1 MKVICPKC
9 QAENQV
15 QTTPYSPT
23 RIPCARCASMIE
35 VRLGQGLKSEQGG
48 GQTAPPPLAARI
60 SQDQPFTH
68 RSDPYAT
75 QLDPELDEILDIP
88 RISYSGSPPNTQTPV
103 FEDVF
108 ATPAY
113 TTEATEAVS
122 TPPPE
127 VRAEAPPRANSRYSP
142 SDPQPVGWPVLPE
155 DSFEFRRSP
164 GMRRSSN
171 LFLRVSLIVLLFSGL
186 GAVAWYFLGD
196 LFIQRNAKDQLA
208 SATPHTAQSP
218 GSSAPN
224 ASAEDPVS
232 KPEAESKQP
241 AALSPTA
248 SHSAKGEKIEISVQ
262 ESQPSP
268 KGHAVNQSEGSLTL
282 QVGSF
287 PDAAEANKRVE
298 HLKAK
303 GITARVVMAQLPGRG
318 TWHRVQIGRF
328 VTREEA
334 DRYGKQLRAKGDIQ
348 DFIVTGYQQ

>member
-9 QAENQV
+9 QAENQL

-35 VRLGQGLKSEQGG
+35 VRLGQELKKDQGA
-48 GQTAPPPLAARI
+48 GQTAPPPLAART
-60 SQDQPFTH
+60 SRDQLFTH
-68 RSDPYAT
+68 QGDPYAT

-88 RISYSGSPPNTQTPV
+88 RIPYSSSSSNVQTPV

-113 TTEATEAVS
+113 PPEATEAVIA
-122 TPPPE
+122 PAPE
-127 VRAEAPPRANSRYSP
+127 TRAEDSPRANGRYSP
-142 SDPQPVGWPVLPE
+142 PDPQPMSWPVLPE

-164 GMRRSSN
+164 GKGRSSN
-171 LFLRVSLIVLLFSGL
+171 LFLRVSLIGLLFSGL
-186 GAVAWYFLGD
+186 GFLAWYFLGD
-196 LFIQRNAKDQLA
+196 LFIQRNQVA
-208 SATPHTAQSP
+208 SAPPHTAHSP
-218 GSSAPN
+218 GSSAPK
-224 ASAEDPVS
+224 ASVDTPAS

-241 AALSPTA
+241 TALPQTA
-248 SHSAKGEKIEISVQ
+248 SPSSKGERIDIPVP
-262 ESQPSP
+262 ESQTSP

-287 PDAAEANKRVE
+287 PDAAEANRRVE
-298 HLKAK
+298 RLKAA
-303 GITARVVMAQLPGRG
+303 GITARVVTAQLPGRG